1 MNWVGKERERKEKKM
16 AGKGKKRK
24 GKRERRGS
32 EKMVNGT
39 VGNNGM
45 GRERW
50 EANGKE
56 WEKKQI
62 RKEMDESEKGWER
75 KYIRIRGM
83 GKKIN

>member
-1 MNWVGKERERKEKKM
+1 
-16 AGKGKKRK
+16 
-24 GKRERRGS
+24 
-32 EKMVNGT
+32 MVNGT
-39 VGNNGM
+39 VGNNEM

-50 EANGKE
+50 KANGKE